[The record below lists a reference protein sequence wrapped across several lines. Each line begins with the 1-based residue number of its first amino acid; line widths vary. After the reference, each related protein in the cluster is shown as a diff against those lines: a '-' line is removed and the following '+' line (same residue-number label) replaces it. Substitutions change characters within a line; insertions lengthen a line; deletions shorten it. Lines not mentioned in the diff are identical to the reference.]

1 MTPPPLLE
9 LLLLELLLE
18 LELLELELLELE
30 LLELLLLAG
39 VLLLPPPQAT
49 TMKLAQNAKV
59 SARTE
64 VRLRRRG
71 RNEYMCCSSS
81 RAALGRESS
90 QELRCESPVRFSR
103 IRRVISESVRDTQSM
118 PGGDYREPMAAKAV
132 IVVSSPN
139 KSVAIQ

>member
-1 MTPPPLLE
+1 VTPPPLLE
-9 LLLLELLLE
+9 LLLELELLE

-64 VRLRRRG
+64 VRLRCRG

-103 IRRVISESVRDTQSM
+103 IRRVISESETHSQCQ
-118 PGGDYREPMAAKAV
+118 
-132 IVVSSPN
+132 
-139 KSVAIQ
+139 VAIIVSPWPLKL